1 MTSKK
6 EPSLNYNED
15 LISNSDVILTSDN
28 ELFVGIKY
36 QQEKFVDAP
45 VVLFKY
51 SLNCNYEFYKAA
63 GKSKIPCLELKLLTR
78 DIFEK
83 VNEGDAIPV
92 EYISSIA
99 KLYLILSIVKM
110 ESKEIQT
117 YCDVIFSH
125 YNTRLYDIEYNSII
139 AMLET
144 NYNQTGIEYG
154 YEADFGAFRIFMSCD
169 RNPKKMYQI
178 ISTYNEFCRHP
189 VDLKHFIQNPKV
201 INKNT
206 FLCRELKYRQK
217 YFEQKFRLSNNDS
230 VRELLWQ

>member
-1 MTSKK
+1 M
-6 EPSLNYNED
+6 
-15 LISNSDVILTSDN
+15 
-28 ELFVGIKY
+28 
-36 QQEKFVDAP
+36 
-45 VVLFKY
+45 
-51 SLNCNYEFYKAA
+51 NCNYEFYKAA
-63 GKSKIPCLELKLLTR
+63 GKNKIPCLELKLLTR

-154 YEADFGAFRIFMSCD
+154 YEADF
-169 RNPKKMYQI
+169 
-178 ISTYNEFCRHP
+178 
-189 VDLKHFIQNPKV
+189 
-201 INKNT
+201 
-206 FLCRELKYRQK
+206 
-217 YFEQKFRLSNNDS
+217 
-230 VRELLWQ
+230 